1 MAGRVNARVRA
12 RFPPP
17 ELRPALAY
25 ALGLAFPLASTA
37 LSLAMRPIIFAAPF
51 AFYIPAT
58 VFATYLGGL
67 GPGLVSVALS
77 AALCAYWLIPP
88 FSGFGSSPEEAAA
101 VSLFLV
107 VGGVLCWVAAALRDA
122 YLERAAHARRFQ
134 SLVAASS
141 EMIWTATP
149 DGFARADSPS
159 WRAFTGQ
166 TYDEFRGLG
175 WLDAVHP
182 DDRARTTEAWR
193 DAVARRVAFELEY
206 RVRRREGGYAPMLAR
221 GVPVLGERG
230 RVVEWVATNSDLTAR
245 EMADVARRELQGWF
259 RTVVET
265 IPQMVWTA
273 DASGRAQFQSPQ
285 IREYTGRSD
294 EELANG
300 RWQRLLHRD
309 DRAVILA
316 LWQRMRDREEGGE
329 GTFRLLGGD
338 GQYRWFLVRS
348 VPLRGADGRLS
359 QWIGTLT
366 DIHVQ
371 KESEEAK
378 AEAIHARDVFLSVA
392 SHELKTPVTAALLQI
407 QHAHRTLRKPDAA
420 AELPAIAARVAA
432 SAKSLERL
440 GALVGTLLDVS
451 RIATGKLTLERKRF
465 DLTESVT
472 QVAARIAE
480 SADRAGCSLEVDVAP
495 GVTAFGDRLRVE
507 QVITSLLANAMKY
520 GAGSPIALA
529 LVPRN
534 GVAVLTV
541 ADRGIGIAPEDQARI
556 FQPFE
561 RAASAR
567 HYGGLGLGLWIAR
580 EIIEAGGGAI
590 RVESRPREGS
600 TFRVELP
607 LDSAPPSAARSLS

>member
-1 MAGRVNARVRA
+1 M
-12 RFPPP
+12 
-17 ELRPALAY
+17 
-25 ALGLAFPLASTA
+25 
-37 LSLAMRPIIFAAPF
+37 LS
-51 AFYIPAT
+51 
-58 VFATYLGGL
+58 
-67 GPGLVSVALS
+67 
-77 AALCAYWLIPP
+77 
-88 FSGFGSSPEEAAA
+88 
-101 VSLFLV
+101 
-107 VGGVLCWVAAALRDA
+107 
-122 YLERAAHARRFQ
+122 
-134 SLVAASS
+134 
-141 EMIWTATP
+141 
-149 DGFARADSPS
+149 
-159 WRAFTGQ
+159 
-166 TYDEFRGLG
+166 
-175 WLDAVHP
+175 
-182 DDRARTTEAWR
+182 
-193 DAVARRVAFELEY
+193 
-206 RVRRREGGYAPMLAR
+206 R

-230 RVVEWVATNSDLTAR
+230 CVLEWVATNSDLTAR
-245 EMADVARRELQGWF
+245 EAADAARRELQEWS
-259 RTVVET
+259 RTLLET

-294 EELANG
+294 EELSNG

-309 DRAVILA
+309 DRAVVLA

-329 GTFRLLGGD
+329 GTFRLLGSD
-338 GQYRWFLVRS
+338 GRYRWFLVRS
-348 VPLRGADGRLS
+348 VPLRGADGRLR

-378 AEAIHARDVFLSVA
+378 AEAIRARDVFLSVA

-407 QHAHRTLRKPDAA
+407 QHAHRTLRKADAA
-420 AELPAIAARVAA
+420 SDLREVAERVAA
-432 SAKSLERL
+432 SAASVERL

-472 QVAARIAE
+472 QVAARVAD
-480 SADRAGCSLEVDVAP
+480 SADRAGCPLAVDVAP
-495 GVTAFGDRLRVE
+495 GVTAVGDRLRVE

-529 LVPRN
+529 LAPRN

-590 RVESRPREGS
+590 RVESRPSEGS

-607 LDSAPPSAARSLS
+607 LAGAAVEPTA

>member
-1 MAGRVNARVRA
+1 VAWRVNAQVRA

-17 ELRPALAY
+17 ELGSALAY
-25 ALGLAFPLASTA
+25 ALGFAFPIVSTA
-37 LSLAMRPIIFAAPF
+37 LALAMRPLIDGAPF
-51 AFYIPAT
+51 ALYAPAT

-67 GPGLVSVALS
+67 GPGLVSLVLS

-88 FSGFGSSPEEAAA
+88 FGAFTASSAELGGMA
-101 VSLFLV
+101 LFLV
-107 VGGVLCWVAAALRDA
+107 IGGVLCWLASALREG

-134 SLVAASS
+134 LLVAA
-141 EMIWTATP
+141 
-149 DGFARADSPS
+149 
-159 WRAFTGQ
+159 
-166 TYDEFRGLG
+166 
-175 WLDAVHP
+175 
-182 DDRARTTEAWR
+182 
-193 DAVARRVAFELEY
+193 
-206 RVRRREGGYAPMLAR
+206 
-221 GVPVLGERG
+221 
-230 RVVEWVATNSDLTAR
+230 
-245 EMADVARRELQGWF
+245 
-259 RTVVET
+259 

-273 DASGRAQFQSPQ
+273 DASGRAEFMSPQ
-285 IREYTGRSD
+285 IGHYTGRTAA
-294 EELANG
+294 ELAEG
-300 RWQRLLHRD
+300 AWQRHLHRD
-309 DRAVILA
+309 DRAAVVA
-316 LWQRMRDREEGGE
+316 LWRRMRDREEGGE
-329 GTFRLLGGD
+329 GTFRLLGRNGR
-338 GQYRWFLVRS
+338 YRWFLVRA
-348 VPLRGADGRLS
+348 VPLRGADGRLR

-378 AEAIHARDVFLSVA
+378 AEAIRARDVFLSVA

-407 QHAHRTLRKPDAA
+407 QHAHRTLRRANAPAD
-420 AELPAIAARVAA
+420 LPAVAERVAA
-432 SAKSLERL
+432 SATSLERL
-440 GALVGTLLDVS
+440 STLVGTLLDVS

-472 QVAARIAE
+472 QVAARIAD
-480 SADRAGCSLEVDVAP
+480 SADRVGCPLEVDVAP
-495 GVTAFGDRLRVE
+495 GVTAVGDRLRVE
-507 QVITSLLANAMKY
+507 QVITSLLSNAMKY

-529 LVPRN
+529 LAPRD
-534 GVAVLTV
+534 GRAVLTV

-607 LDSAPPSAARSLS
+607 LASGAVEPSA